1 MSENE
6 PRPAEH
12 PYGSEPPT
20 NPYGQPVAP
29 QEGQQPG
36 QPEQQPG
43 QQSGQQQPPYGQQPY
58 GQPYG
63 QQSPYGQQQG
73 PYASA
78 PSPYGN
84 APYGADPY
92 RVAGT
97 SGGDKR
103 PGTVTAAAWISIVMS
118 GISALMFAFV
128 AILFL
133 VAQDPLVREMEKQP
147 DFRDLDIDAGSIV
160 GLLVA
165 LMIVFTLWSVAG
177 VVLGAFVLRRSN
189 VARILLVISASL
201 VALLSLLGITSGVS
215 LVSLLASVATIILLF
230 VGGANDWFARRG
242 PASYDGGYGGYGGYG
257 GGQGGGYE
265 GYPPTHQPYGQ
276 PPAQSPNPYGQQG
289 EGDTWPPRDYPGRD

>member
-20 NPYGQPVAP
+20 DPYGQPVAP

-36 QPEQQPG
+36 QPGQTGLPG
-43 QQSGQQQPPYGQQPY
+43 QQPGQQQPPYGQQPY

-73 PYASA
+73 SYASA

-92 RVAGT
+92 GTDPYGADPYRVAGT
-97 SGGDKR
+97 SGGGDKR

-133 VAQDPLVREMEKQP
+133 VAQDPLVREMDKQP

-165 LMIVFTLWSVAG
+165 LMIEIG
-177 VVLGAFVLRRSN
+177 R
-189 VARILLVISASL
+189 ASCRER
-201 VALLSLLGITSGVS
+201 V
-215 LVSLLASVATIILLF
+215 
-230 VGGANDWFARRG
+230 
-242 PASYDGGYGGYGGYG
+242 
-257 GGQGGGYE
+257 
-265 GYPPTHQPYGQ
+265 
-276 PPAQSPNPYGQQG
+276 
-289 EGDTWPPRDYPGRD
+289 

>member
-1 MSENE
+1 MSDNE
-6 PRPAEH
+6 PRPAEN

-20 NPYGQPVAP
+20 NPYGQPVTP

-36 QPEQQPG
+36 PEQP
-43 QQSGQQQPPYGQQPY
+43 SYGQQPY
-58 GQPYG
+58 GQQQDPYASG
-63 QQSPYGQQQG
+63 SYPSA

-78 PSPYGN
+78 PSPYGT
-84 APYGADPY
+84 DPY
-92 RVAGT
+92 RTAGT
-97 SGGDKR
+97 SGGGDKR
-103 PGTVTAAAWISIVMS
+103 PGTVTAAAWISIVLS
-118 GISALMFAFV
+118 GLSALMFAFV

-133 VAQDPLVREMEKQP
+133 VAQDPLVREMEQQS
-147 DFRDLDIDAGSIV
+147 DFSDLDIDAGSIV

-177 VVLGAFVLRRSN
+177 VVLGVFVLRRSN

-215 LVSLLASVATIILLF
+215 LVSLLAAVATIILLF

-242 PASYDGGYGGYGGYG
+242 PAFHDGSGYG
-257 GGQGGGYE
+257 GGYGSAYGSGYGSGYGGGYE

-276 PPAQSPNPYGQQG
+276 PPTQPPTQASDPYGQQG
-289 EGDTWPPRDYPGRD
+289 DGDTWPPRDHPGRS